1 MVLKAFLSGVFV
13 KIITGFDD
21 TITHLP
27 IMSTLTKTR
36 RGRIAFALGILLAI
50 SLAILFSYLFAS
62 AIKLLPFYR
71 YISAGIIFLLAVL
84 IYFEILV
91 SKPREKVEKKLKKQP
106 PIAFKRIFK
115 LVGLGFLAAL
125 ATVVDDTI
133 VYSSLFLGS
142 ISNSIYAII
151 GIFFATIL
159 ELILIIY
166 FAKKVAKIKWKK
178 EIVAIGLIILGIL
191 ILLRVL

>member
-1 MVLKAFLSGVFV
+1 MVLKSFLSGVFV

-21 TITHLP
+21 TITHIP
-27 IMSTLTKTR
+27 IMATLTKTR
-36 RGRIAFALGILLAI
+36 KGRIAFALGIFLAV
-50 SLAILFSYLFAS
+50 SLAILFSFLFAS

-71 YISAGIIFLLAVL
+71 YVSAGIIFLLAFL

-91 SKPREKVEKKLKKQP
+91 TKPRERVEKELKKQP

-115 LVGLGFLAAL
+115 LIGLGFLAAL
-125 ATVVDDTI
+125 ATVIDDTI
-133 VYSSLFLGS
+133 VYSSLFLGTVS
-142 ISNSIYAII
+142 KSIYAII
-151 GIFFATIL
+151 GIFFATSL

-178 EIVAIGLIILGIL
+178 EIVTIGLIILGIL
-191 ILLRVL
+191 ILFKVL